1 MAARAGMANLIL
13 RLRGLTNTT
22 SSDYTLGA
30 TTYWSDDQLQDILDA
45 TRKDWRG
52 VPLEAMPELGTTGSY
67 EYYDYRIPVEIG
79 RDFEEAGAS
88 SIFAVKETG
97 GAIVSS
103 GTYTVNYRAGILR
116 FTVDQDAAFYTID
129 VRTFSLNS
137 AAREVWEQKASHV
150 AARVDWSSDNHK
162 ISGSQEYDHCMAQAE
177 RFRRLGN
184 GWQVVTMVR
193 SDETWKN

>member
-1 MAARAGMANLIL
+1 MTARAGMANLIL

-137 AAREVWEQKASHV
+137 AAREVWEQKAGHCV
-150 AARVDWSSDNHK
+150 ANVTWKSDNHAVNA
-162 ISGSQEYDHCMAQAE
+162 SEEYDHCMAMAE
-177 RFRRLGN
+177 RFRKLGS
-184 GWQVVTMVR
+184 GWQVVTIVR
-193 SDETWKN
+193 SDEIS